1 MLRPVHERGGAFLW
15 QGAFLKGYIVVNS
28 YSTFFCT
35 KKSFFEIIL
44 RIGIQ
49 REFSDK
55 KYSFCVEFSVL
66 FKNVIILGVRLL
78 LVPQNQVWRSP
89 ACLSRLILCIS
100 GELQII
106 VLEYIF
112 DMFVGPKL
120 FPMISNKVSMTWHHL
135 GNLSGDIYRVFP
147 ITMGSLH
154 VGNWIEPIPLK
165 GGLVYNSLR
174 IK

>member
-1 MLRPVHERGGAFLW
+1 M
-15 QGAFLKGYIVVNS
+15 Y
-28 YSTFFCT
+28 
-35 KKSFFEIIL
+35 KKKLLEIIL

-49 REFSDK
+49 REFRDK
-55 KYSFCVEFSVL
+55 NYSFCVEFSVL

-89 ACLSRLILCIS
+89 ACLSRLILCIPR
-100 GELQII
+100 ELQII

-112 DMFVGPKL
+112 DRFVGPKL

-147 ITMGSLH
+147 ITTRSL
-154 VGNWIEPIPLK
+154 GNWLQCIPLK
-165 GGLVYNSLR
+165 VLSNAMRFLDLSPKKKCYTERSQNR
-174 IK
+174 F